1 MPQAESAPMHA
12 RHWADLTAER
22 VIRERGERECYVVA
36 SGVAPSGSV
45 HFGHLREVM
54 SAELVA
60 RALRDRGRRV
70 RFIYSWDDYDV
81 FRKVPANLPR
91 REELARHLR
100 KPVVAVPDP
109 YGTAPNYAARF
120 ERSLEQVLPRL
131 GIEPEYRYQAERYR
145 AGLYAAGIR
154 RALERRGA
162 IRTILNR
169 HRDAPLPPDYW
180 PITIYSELDGTDNT
194 TVLDWDGADRV
205 TYRDVDGTEKQAD
218 LTRSGNVKLLWRI
231 DWPMRWAH
239 EGVDCEPAGKDHH
252 SAGGSFD
259 TGGPIAREVYGC
271 EPPVTFLYGDV
282 GVKGG
287 AGRLASSAGN
297 AVTIERMLTIYQ
309 PEVVRYLYAG
319 TRPRAEF
326 TASFDLDVLK
336 RYEDYDRAE
345 RVYFGD
351 ERMSAKRSD
360 RERRSYELSQVA
372 QVPEWMPPPVPFRHL
387 CNLIQIR
394 DGDVE
399 GTVAA
404 QARERGLTAPA
415 AAEALRRLRARAQAA
430 DAWLADD
437 APPSM
442 RFRLRRPDDPAPS
455 LPAVQAVALGLL
467 YREVE
472 RLEHH
477 DGASLG
483 DRIYAIAEQ
492 AGVPPRELFRA
503 AYRVL
508 LGADRGPRLAEFIL
522 LSRYERVAPLLAPYA
537 AAAPEPEPPQ
547 PEPE

>member
-1 MPQAESAPMHA
+1 MHA
-12 RHWADLTAER
+12 GHWADRTAER

-45 HFGHLREVM
+45 HFGHLREIM

-60 RALRDRGRRV
+60 RALRDRGRQV

-109 YGTAPNYAARF
+109 YGTAPNYAAQF
-120 ERSLEQVLPRL
+120 ERSLEQVLPQL
-131 GIEPEYRYQAERYR
+131 GIEPEYRYQAECYR
-145 AGLYAAGIR
+145 AGCYADGIR

-169 HRDAPLPPDYW
+169 HRDAPLPRDYW

-194 TVLDWDGADRV
+194 TVLDWDGADCV

-218 LTRSGNVKLLWRI
+218 LTRSGNVKLLWRV

-239 EGVDCEPAGKDHH
+239 EEVDCEPAGKDHH

-297 AVTIERMLTIYQ
+297 AVTIDQMLTVYQ

-319 TRPRAEF
+319 TRPNAEF
-326 TASFDLDVLK
+326 TVSFDLDVLK
-336 RYEDYDRAE
+336 LYEDYDRAE

-351 ERMSAKRSD
+351 ERMSAKRSA
-360 RERRSYELSQVA
+360 RERRIYELSQVS
-372 QVPEWMPPPVPFRHL
+372 QVPERMPTPVPFRHL
-387 CNLIQIR
+387 CNRIQIH
-394 DGDVE
+394 DGDVKE
-399 GTVAA
+399 AVA
-404 QARERGLTAPA
+404 RVRFPGLTAPA
-415 AAEALRRLRARAQAA
+415 AAEAHRRLRARAHAA
-430 DAWLADD
+430 KAWLDD
-437 APPSM
+437 YAPPSM
-442 RFRLRRPDDPAPS
+442 HFRLRRPAEPAPTNRLS
-455 LPAVQAVALGLL
+455 AAQVAALRMLHRELL
-467 YREVE
+467 
-472 RLEHH
+472 RLELRN
-477 DGASLG
+477 DMSIGDSL
-483 DRIYAIAEQ
+483 YTIAEQ
-492 AGVPPRELFRA
+492 ASVPPREMFQATYRA
-503 AYRVL
+503 L
-508 LGADRGPRLAEFIL
+508 LGKDRGPRLAEFIL
-522 LSRYERVAPLLAPYA
+522 LSGYERIAQLLEPYA
-537 AAAPEPEPPQ
+537 AAAPDPEPPQ
-547 PEPE
+547 PAPE